1 VKKKLLSTLLSV
13 ALVSS
18 MLVGCGST
26 ATTEEAAPATE
37 APATEA
43 ADTTTE
49 AATEEAAV
57 AGGELAY
64 KGDIE
69 IMHYSTAEEENSKN
83 GGATAFRYAISQ
95 WEAAHPDVTL
105 TQNVL
110 ANKDYKPKLD
120 TLAAS
125 DSLPDVFMLQGMNTK
140 NWADQGLILDMTDAI
155 KASPY
160 YDKYNTDYFYPF
172 TVGDKQYAIPALTAG
187 TCCQVL
193 YNKEIFKAAGFDEFP
208 TTWKELIDAQDK
220 IKEQGVDYV
229 ISFANGDAWQLN
241 SCFISTLGDRFT
253 GPDWTHSLIENTG
266 AKFTDPEFVSALQA
280 TKDIF
285 GSGIFNPDFNSAS
298 QQAGND
304 YYVAGKS
311 ASVICGNWDATYVY
325 TNADPELIANTG
337 IAVLPQPDGATASQ
351 NTHDIGI
358 GYGLAINAKVAED
371 PDKLAACLD
380 LIYEITGPT
389 FADYVA
395 ENFALTGLTKTADVD
410 LSKFDQFIQDTYT
423 FNDNPACE
431 IYDSYIDSAVIGVL
445 NQDMQAMLSGQ
456 MEPADVAAE
465 AQAEYDSVYGN

>member
-1 VKKKLLSTLLSV
+1 MKKKVLSALLSV
-13 ALVSS
+13 AMVSS
-18 MLVGCGST
+18 LLVGCGSK
-26 ATTEEAAPATE
+26 ATTEEAAPASE
-37 APATEA
+37 APAATEA
-43 ADTTTE
+43 AEGET
-49 AATEEAAV
+49 AAAPAT
-57 AGGELAY
+57 AGTELAY

-83 GGATAFRYAISQ
+83 GGATAFRYTIGQ
-95 WEAAHPDVTL
+95 WESAHPDIKL

-140 NWADQGLILDMTDAI
+140 NWADQGLILDLTDAI

-160 YDKYNTDYFYPF
+160 YDKYNTSYFYPF
-172 TVGDKQYAIPALTAG
+172 TVEGKEYAVPALTAG

-193 YNKEIFKAAGFDEFP
+193 YNKEVFKAAGFDTFP
-208 TTWKELIDAQDK
+208 ATWKELIDAQDK
-220 IKEQGVDYV
+220 IREQGVDYV
-229 ISFANGDAWQLN
+229 MTFANGDAWQMN
-241 SCFISTLGDRFT
+241 SCFLSTLGDRFT
-253 GPDWTHSLIENTG
+253 GADWTHSLIENKG
-266 AKFTDPEFVSALQA
+266 AKFTDPEFVAALQA

-304 YYVAGKS
+304 YYVAGQS

-351 NTHDIGI
+351 NTHDIGM

-380 LIYEITGPT
+380 LIYELTGPT

-395 ENFALTGLTKTADVD
+395 ENFALTGLTQTADID
-410 LSKFDQFIQDTYT
+410 LSKFDQFTQDTYT
-423 FNDNPACE
+423 FNENPGCE
-431 IYDSYIDSAVIGVL
+431 IYDSYIDSAVIGKL
-445 NQDMQAMLSGQ
+445 NQDLQAMLSDQ
-456 MEPADVAAE
+456 MEPADVAAN